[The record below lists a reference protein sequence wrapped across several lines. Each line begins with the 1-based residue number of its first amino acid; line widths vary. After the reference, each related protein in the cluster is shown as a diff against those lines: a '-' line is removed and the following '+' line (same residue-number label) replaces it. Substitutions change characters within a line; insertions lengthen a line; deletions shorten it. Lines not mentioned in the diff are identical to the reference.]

1 MFLSFCIFVRFSFC
15 LPREWTISHLQ
26 LASEA
31 GDMEEVLVA
40 GASIGAEGQGGGKK
54 VEDKEKKEKTHFE
67 PRLLGKGI
75 QQ

>member
-1 MFLSFCIFVRFSFC
+1 MFLSFCFLSVS
-15 LPREWTISHLQ
+15 LPREQRMSHLQ

-54 VEDKEKKEKTHFE
+54 VEDKEKKEKTQFE
-67 PRLLGKGI
+67 PRLLRKGI

>member
-1 MFLSFCIFVRFSFC
+1 M
-15 LPREWTISHLQ
+15 SHLQ